1 MTQERILIVG
11 TGAMASLFAAR
22 LSQHAEVTMLGT
34 WKEGLAALEA
44 RGLLLA
50 EADGT
55 EETYPVHATDNPED
69 CAGSLHALVFVK
81 SWQTSRAARQ
91 LTECLDPEG
100 VALTLQNG
108 LGNLET
114 LLEAL
119 GENRAALGVTT
130 TGAAMVGPGHVRVGG
145 VGTTHVALHS
155 RLEPL
160 INLLRKAGFMVEV
173 AEDLEALVWGKL
185 AVNAAINPLTALL
198 GIPNGELLARPHALA
213 LMDEAAQE
221 AADVAYARGVKFP
234 FEDPGAVA
242 VDVAGRTAS
251 NISSMLQDIQRGAP
265 TEIDAMCGAIALE
278 GESLGVMTSVN
289 RTLWHLVRALAISAT
304 GVEP

>member
-1 MTQERILIVG
+1 MTQERLLIVG

-55 EETYPVHATDNPED
+55 EETYPVHATANPED

-130 TGAAMVGPGHVRVGG
+130 TGATMVGPGHVRVGG
-145 VGTTHVALHS
+145 SGPTHVALHS

-185 AVNAAINPLTALL
+185 AINAAINPLTALL

-221 AADVAYARGVKFP
+221 TADVAYARGVNFP
-234 FEDPGAVA
+234 YEDPGAVA
-242 VDVAGRTAS
+242 ADVAGRTAS
-251 NISSMLQDIQRGAP
+251 NLSSMLQDIQRGAP
-265 TEIDAMCGAIALE
+265 TEIDAICGAIALE

-289 RTLWHLVRALAISAT
+289 RTLWHLVRALAISAA

>member
-1 MTQERILIVG
+1 MTQERLLIVG

-55 EETYPVHATDNPED
+55 EETYPVHATADPKD
-69 CAGSLHALVFVK
+69 CAGSLYALVFVK
-81 SWQTSRAARQ
+81 SWQTPRAARQ
-91 LTECLDPEG
+91 LTECLDSEG

-119 GENRAALGVTT
+119 GEKRAALGVTT
-130 TGAAMVGPGHVRVGG
+130 TGATMVGPGHVHVGG
-145 VGTTHVALHS
+145 AGTTYVALHS

-160 INLLRKAGFMVEV
+160 IDLLRKAGFMVEV

-185 AVNAAINPLTALL
+185 AINAAINPLTALL

-221 AADVAYARGVKFP
+221 TADVAYARGVKFP

-242 VDVAGRTAS
+242 ADVAGRTAS
-251 NISSMLQDIQRGAP
+251 NLSSMLQDIKRGAP
-265 TEIDAMCGAIALE
+265 TEIDAICGAIALE
-278 GESLGVMTSVN
+278 GESLGVATSVN
-289 RTLWHLVRALAISAT
+289 RTLWHLVRALAISAP
-304 GVEP
+304 GIEP